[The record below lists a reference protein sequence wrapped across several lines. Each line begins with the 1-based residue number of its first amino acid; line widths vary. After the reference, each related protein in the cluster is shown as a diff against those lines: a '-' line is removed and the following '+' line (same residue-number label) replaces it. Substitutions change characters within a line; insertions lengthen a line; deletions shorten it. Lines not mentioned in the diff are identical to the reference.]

1 MNIPKRYKSH
11 KTYTFCALSKVY
23 SKREILTDS
32 QLNEVYSAI
41 LDIPELKLNSD
52 HIESLKKRGLTESEI
67 DIFGYRTMPEYLYF
81 PKGKDWSF
89 KLWDRSNFE
98 DIYFRFLNLKK

>member
-1 MNIPKRYKSH
+1 MKHLTIEYKEY
-11 KTYTFCALSKVY
+11 KNDYTT
-23 SKREILTDS
+23 LTDS